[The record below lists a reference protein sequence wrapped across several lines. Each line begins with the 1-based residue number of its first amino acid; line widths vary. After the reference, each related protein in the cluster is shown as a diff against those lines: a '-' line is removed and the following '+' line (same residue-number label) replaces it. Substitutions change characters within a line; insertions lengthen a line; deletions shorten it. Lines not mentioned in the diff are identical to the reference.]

1 MVKVPENSAPIAS
14 FSSAEQRKQS
24 SNENEKGTGG
34 IGD

>member
-1 MVKVPENSAPIAS
+1 MVKVPENSVLIFS
-14 FSSAEQRKQS
+14 FSSAEQKKHS